1 MDLVNLLIT
10 LVSGAAGGNIAGAA
24 APTKSLGIAGNT
36 IFGLIGGGLGQ
47 YLLKHF
53 LGVEVSAE
61 TVDTA
66 MKAVQG
72 LDLTHVLEN
81 VGASGIGGAVLTFIV
96 GLIKNS
102 VAGKA

>member
-24 APTKSLGIAGNT
+24 APTKSLGVAGNS
-36 IFGLIGGGLGQ
+36 IVGIIGGGLGQ

-61 TVDTA
+61 AVEGA

-72 LDLTHVLEN
+72 LDLTSVLEN
-81 VGASGIGGAVLTFIV
+81 VGSSGVGGALLTFIV

-102 VAGKA
+102 VSGKS